1 MRASLRELENAIRAS
16 WGPDT
21 CHTPEQW
28 DPALPE
34 RAQCGT
40 TAMVVQDLLGGDL
53 LEAKVFRDGEHVE
66 HHYWTRLPSGV
77 DVDLTGGQFGD
88 GFEVGEPVVRARNE
102 PMPPQHE
109 AQYLALA
116 ARVKDR
122 LGLDGY
128 EPVPPAPDRSSS
140 A

>member
-1 MRASLRELENAIRAS
+1 MRVSLVELEAAIRAS

-28 DPALPE
+28 SPDLPE

-53 LEAKVFRDGEHVE
+53 VEAKVYRNGQHVE
-66 HHYWTRLPSGV
+66 YHYWTRLPSGV
-77 DVDLTGGQFGD
+77 DVDFTGAQFGD
-88 GFEVGEPVVRARNE
+88 GFEVGEPEVRPRNK

-109 AQYLALA
+109 AQYLTLA

-122 LGLDGY
+122 LHLDGY
-128 EPVPPAPDRSSS
+128 MPMPPGPAV
-140 A
+140 